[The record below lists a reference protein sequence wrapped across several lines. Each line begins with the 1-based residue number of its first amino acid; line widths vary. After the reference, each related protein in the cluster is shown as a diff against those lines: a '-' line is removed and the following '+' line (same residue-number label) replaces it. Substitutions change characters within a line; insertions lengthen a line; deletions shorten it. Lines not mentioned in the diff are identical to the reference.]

1 VQRSVRV
8 VRHAV
13 ARGAGKPFKCG
24 TQRCAIELGRHPG
37 CLGLAL
43 SGHARRVAR
52 CPLIGVKRIHGGPFE
67 CLLRS
72 DSVIRRCRLNV
83 RFAPPKADLNA
94 SSRHVAQV
102 PKAAVSRRSNRCSY
116 SITSS
121 AVASNLSGTVR
132 PSILAVEAL
141 MTSSNLLD
149 CTTGKSA
156 GFAPLRIWPV

>member
-1 VQRSVRV
+1 VDHSNV
-8 VRHAV
+8 
-13 ARGAGKPFKCG
+13 
-24 TQRCAIELGRHPG
+24 
-37 CLGLAL
+37 CLGQTRSFGDVGST
-43 SGHARRVAR
+43 SGL
-52 CPLIGVKRIHGGPFE
+52 P
-67 CLLRS
+67 
-72 DSVIRRCRLNV
+72 
-83 RFAPPKADLNA
+83 PPKADLNA